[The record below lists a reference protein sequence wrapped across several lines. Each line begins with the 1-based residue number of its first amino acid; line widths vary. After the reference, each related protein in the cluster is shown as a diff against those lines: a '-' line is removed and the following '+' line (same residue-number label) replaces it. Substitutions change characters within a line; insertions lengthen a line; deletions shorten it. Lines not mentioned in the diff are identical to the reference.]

1 MLKIAVIGAQTL
13 LGRELVAA
21 LEPQDCSVLPLA
33 TGPMTQQD
41 EEGDL
46 VVFAPE
52 PALLQGL
59 DVVILADT
67 PVAADLFQDFPG
79 RILDLRPE
87 ADGKESG
94 DSGLPMPLTGEWPI
108 GSLRFRGRSALEQV
122 LAQLPLL
129 VDGIG
134 EVSGTHLRSI
144 AHLGDTGV
152 GGLMEQTAAVIRG
165 EEPDTHSLGYRA
177 AFELVPQ
184 APRGNLVEVRT
195 PTFHGDLLVLNLRA
209 SNGKHLTLK
218 PPPEGVA
225 WVEQP
230 PTSRDVAVSINL
242 LAHLSLSADEKQGM
256 LTLGFD
262 PILWGT
268 LRPTLRLLGL

>member
-46 VVFAPE
+46 IVFAPE
-52 PALLQGL
+52 PDLIRDL

-67 PVAADLFQDFPG
+67 PVAADLFVDFPG

-87 ADGKESG
+87 ADPKESG
-94 DSGLPMPLTGEWPI
+94 EPMPLTGDWPV
-108 GSLRFRGRSALEQV
+108 GTLRFRGRSALEQV
-122 LAQLPLL
+122 LAQLPHL

-144 AHLGDTGV
+144 AHLGDLGL

-165 EEPDTHSLGYRA
+165 EEPDTHTLGYRA

-184 APRGNLVEVRT
+184 SPRGNLVEVRT

-209 SNGKHLTLK
+209 AQGRDLVPK

-230 PTSRDVAVSINL
+230 PTSREVAVSINL
-242 LAHLSLSADEKQGM
+242 LAHLGLSDDKKQGM

-262 PILWGT
+262 PILWGV

>member
-33 TGPMTQQD
+33 TGALTKQD

-46 VVFAPE
+46 VVFSPE
-52 PALLQGL
+52 PALLQDM

-67 PVAADLFQDFPG
+67 PVAADLFQGYPG
-79 RILDLRPE
+79 RILDLRAEVDP
-87 ADGKESG
+87 KESG
-94 DSGLPMPLTGEWPI
+94 EPMPLAGEWPV
-108 GSLRFRGRSALEQV
+108 GTLRFRGRSALEQV
-122 LAQLPLL
+122 LAQLPHL
-129 VDGIG
+129 VEGIG

-144 AHLGDTGV
+144 AHLGDVGL

-165 EEPDTHSLGYRA
+165 EEPDTHTLGYRA

-184 APRGNLVEVRT
+184 SPRGNLVEVRT

-209 SNGKHLTLK
+209 AEGKRLAQK
-218 PPPEGVA
+218 PTPPGGVA
-225 WVEQP
+225 WVDTP

-242 LAHLSLSADEKQGM
+242 LAHLSLSADGKQGM

-262 PILWGT
+262 PILWGI
-268 LRPTLRLLGL
+268 LRPTLRLLNL

>member
-21 LEPQDCSVLPLA
+21 LEPQDCSVLPLT
-33 TGPMTQQD
+33 TGPMTEQD
-41 EEGDL
+41 EEADL
-46 VVFAPE
+46 IVFAPE
-52 PALLQGL
+52 PVLLEGL
-59 DVVILADT
+59 DVAILMDT
-67 PVAADLFQDFPG
+67 PVNPELFHGFPG

-87 ADGKESG
+87 ADPKESG
-94 DSGLPMPLTGEWPI
+94 EPMPLAGEWPV
-108 GSLRFRGRSALEQV
+108 GTLRFSGRSALEQV
-122 LAQLPLL
+122 LALLPAL

-134 EVSGTHLRSI
+134 DVSGTHLRSI
-144 AHLGDTGV
+144 AHLGDEGL

-165 EEPDTHSLGYRA
+165 EEPDTHKLGYRA

-184 APRGNLVEVRT
+184 VPQGNMVEVRT
-195 PTFHGDLLVLNLRA
+195 PTFHGDLLLLNLRA
-209 SNGKHLTLK
+209 AEGHQLAVK
-218 PPPEGVA
+218 PPPAGVV
-225 WVEQP
+225 WVEVP

-242 LAHLSLSADEKQGM
+242 LAHLSLSAGEKQGM

-262 PILWGT
+262 PILWGV

>member
-46 VVFAPE
+46 IVFAPE

-87 ADGKESG
+87 ADPKESG
-94 DSGLPMPLTGEWPI
+94 NPMPLTGEWPI
-108 GSLRFRGRSALEQV
+108 GTLRFRGRSALEQV

-144 AHLGDTGV
+144 AHLGDVGL
-152 GGLMEQTAAVIRG
+152 GGLIEQTAAVIRG
-165 EEPDTHSLGYRA
+165 EEPDTHTLGYRA

-209 SNGKHLTLK
+209 ANGKHLALK

-225 WVEQP
+225 WVDQP

-242 LAHLSLSADEKQGM
+242 LAHLGLSADEKQGM

>member
-21 LEPQDCSVLPLA
+21 LEPQDCSVLPLS
-33 TGPMTQQD
+33 TGPMTKQD

-52 PALLQGL
+52 PALIQDL

-67 PVAADLFQDFPG
+67 PVAQDLFAGYPG

-87 ADGKESG
+87 ADPKESG
-94 DSGLPMPLTGEWPI
+94 EPMPLTGDWPV
-108 GSLRFRGRSALEQV
+108 GTLRFRGRSALEQV
-122 LAQLPLL
+122 LARLPQL

-144 AHLGDTGV
+144 AHLGDLGL

-165 EEPDTHSLGYRA
+165 EEPDTHTLGYRA

-184 APRGNLVEVRT
+184 TPRGNLVEVRT

-209 SNGKHLTLK
+209 AEGKRLAPK
-218 PPPEGVA
+218 APPEGVA
-225 WVEQP
+225 WVDQP

-242 LAHLSLSADEKQGM
+242 LAHLSLSPDANQGM

>member
-33 TGPMTQQD
+33 TGPMTKQD

-52 PALLQGL
+52 PSLIQEL

-67 PVAADLFQDFPG
+67 PIATDLFQDYPG
-79 RILDLRPE
+79 RILDLRSE
-87 ADGKESG
+87 ADPKESG
-94 DSGLPMPLTGEWPI
+94 EPMPLTGEWPI
-108 GSLRFRGRSALEQV
+108 GTLRFRGRSALEQV

-144 AHLGDTGV
+144 AHLGDLGL
-152 GGLMEQTAAVIRG
+152 GALMEQTAAVIRG
-165 EEPDTHSLGYRA
+165 EEPDTHALGYRA

-184 APRGNLVEVRT
+184 SARGNLVEVRT
-195 PTFHGDLLVLNLRA
+195 PTFHGDLLVLNLRSA
-209 SNGKHLTLK
+209 EGKRLARK

-242 LAHLSLSADEKQGM
+242 LAHLSLSADASQGM

-262 PILWGT
+262 PILWGI